1 MTAVPSPTRTSTPR
15 PASAS
20 RRPRR
25 PRLLRPVVAAA
36 ALALVLTAC
45 DASSSSSASGGSDG
59 KAAATRVVPT
69 AHGKVTVPAHPLRIV
84 SVHSWSTESLFD
96 LGLKPVGVEN
106 SGANYV
112 PPRYLKRWKAAA
124 KVTTGADIDYE
135 KIAALK
141 PDLIVGVD
149 VPYLSK
155 AYKRLSAIA
164 PTTFAPF
171 SETSSWS
178 AYPQATAGFVNG
190 TAQLTRLK
198 QKYDDRIAAARKTL
212 GPKLT
217 DSSWDVIQGGFDSGN
232 YWIYSSASPVGDIL
246 SKLGVRFAS
255 ATASVGKGDTKSVS
269 YERAD
274 LLKDADYVVYYTN
287 NDGSPANDIQ
297 KLFALRTFKELPA
310 AKKHRVVGTPDFL
323 PGSYSD
329 AMGVVDSIENALR
342 GQAG

>member
-1 MTAVPSPTRTSTPR
+1 MTSVPSPAR
-15 PASAS
+15 ASA
-20 RRPRR
+20 RRGSAR
-25 PRLLRPVVAAA
+25 PRLLRPAVAAA
-36 ALALVLTAC
+36 ALALALTAC
-45 DASSSSSASGGSDG
+45 GSSSTTTGGDG
-59 KAAATRVVPT
+59 KAAATRVVGT

-84 SVHSWSTESLFD
+84 SVHSWSTESLLD
-96 LGLKPVGVEN
+96 LGIRPVGVEN

-164 PTTFAPF
+164 PTAFASF
-171 SETSSWS
+171 DESSSWS
-178 AYPQATAGFVNG
+178 AYPQATATFVNG
-190 TAQLTRLK
+190 TAQLARLK
-198 QKYDDRIAAARKTL
+198 RKYDDRIAAVRTSL
-212 GPKLT
+212 GTKLT

-232 YWIYSSASPVGDIL
+232 YWIYSPASPVGDIL
-246 SKLGVRFAS
+246 SRLGVRFAS
-255 ATASVGKGDTKSVS
+255 ATASVGKGGTKSVS

-329 AMGVVDSIENALR
+329 AMGVVDSIEKGLR
-342 GQAG
+342 GQSG

>member
-1 MTAVPSPTRTSTPR
+1 MTSTPS
-15 PASAS
+15 PV
-20 RRPRR
+20 RRSGRQ
-25 PRLLRPVVAAA
+25 RLLRPAVAAA

-45 DASSSSSASGGSDG
+45 DSSSSTTGGSDG
-59 KAAATRVVPT
+59 KTAATRVVTT
-69 AHGKVTVPAHPLRIV
+69 AHGKVTVPARPLRIV

-96 LGLKPVGVEN
+96 LGLEPVGVEN

-124 KVTTGADIDYE
+124 KVTTGADVDYE

-155 AYKRLSAIA
+155 AYKKLSAIA
-164 PTTFAPF
+164 PTAFASF
-171 SETSSWS
+171 SESSSWS

-190 TAQLTRLK
+190 TAQLARLK
-198 QKYDDRIAAARKTL
+198 QKYDDRIAAARKAV

-217 DSSWDVIQGGFDSGN
+217 SGKWDVIQGGFDSGN

-246 SKLGVRFAS
+246 SRLGARFAS
-255 ATASVGKGDTKSVS
+255 ATASVGKGETKSVS

-274 LLKDADYVVYYTN
+274 LLKDADHIVYYTN

-310 AKKHRVVGTPDFL
+310 AQKHQVVGTPDFL

-342 GQAG
+342 GQSD

>member
-1 MTAVPSPTRTSTPR
+1 MTSVPSPAR
-15 PASAS
+15 ASA
-20 RRPRR
+20 RRRSAR
-25 PRLLRPVVAAA
+25 PRLLRPAVAAA

-45 DASSSSSASGGSDG
+45 GSSSTTTGGGDG
-59 KAAATRVVPT
+59 KAAATRVVGT

-84 SVHSWSTESLFD
+84 SVHSWSTESLLD
-96 LGLKPVGVEN
+96 LGIRPVGVEN

-164 PTTFAPF
+164 PTAFASF
-171 SETSSWS
+171 DESSSWS
-178 AYPQATAGFVNG
+178 AYPQATATFVNG

-198 QKYDDRIAAARKTL
+198 QKYDDRIAAVRTSL
-212 GPKLT
+212 GTKLT

-232 YWIYSSASPVGDIL
+232 YWIYSPASPVGDIL
-246 SKLGVRFAS
+246 SRLGVRFAS
-255 ATASVGKGDTKSVS
+255 ATASVGKGGTKSVS

-310 AKKHRVVGTPDFL
+310 AKKHQVVGTPDFL

-329 AMGVVDSIENALR
+329 AMGVVDSIEKGLR
-342 GQAG
+342 GQSG

>member
-1 MTAVPSPTRTSTPR
+1 MTSVPSPAR
-15 PASAS
+15 ASA
-20 RRPRR
+20 RRGSAR
-25 PRLLRPVVAAA
+25 PRLLRPAVAAA
-36 ALALVLTAC
+36 ALALALTAC
-45 DASSSSSASGGSDG
+45 GSSSTTTGGGDG
-59 KAAATRVVPT
+59 KAAATRVVGT

-84 SVHSWSTESLFD
+84 SVHSWSTESLLD
-96 LGLKPVGVEN
+96 LGIRPVGVEN

-164 PTTFAPF
+164 PTAFASF
-171 SETSSWS
+171 DESSSWS
-178 AYPQATAGFVNG
+178 TYPQATATFVNG
-190 TAQLTRLK
+190 TAQLARLK
-198 QKYDDRIAAARKTL
+198 RKYDDRIAAVRTSL
-212 GPKLT
+212 GTKLT

-232 YWIYSSASPVGDIL
+232 YWIYSPASPVGDIL
-246 SKLGVRFAS
+246 SRLGVRFAS
-255 ATASVGKGDTKSVS
+255 ATASVGKGGTKSVS

-329 AMGVVDSIENALR
+329 AMGVVDSIEKGLR
-342 GQAG
+342 GQSG